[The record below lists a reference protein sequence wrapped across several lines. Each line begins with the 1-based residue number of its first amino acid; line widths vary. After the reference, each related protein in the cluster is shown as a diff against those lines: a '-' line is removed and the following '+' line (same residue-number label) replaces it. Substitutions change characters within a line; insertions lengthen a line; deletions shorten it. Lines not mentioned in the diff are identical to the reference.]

1 MCVYLRAKFEV
12 SSIILTSFRK
22 GRGAEERRGGGLIFS
37 HSKQTSQKSAQIRA
51 NDCFSITTW
60 STIKDIAITSVF
72 NKFPLFSRE
81 RLLFTLDPFEN
92 ITAVSQ
98 RNGDATG
105 AAVEQLSSTV
115 LDEDKSWSDSA
126 IIE

>member
-1 MCVYLRAKFEV
+1 M
-12 SSIILTSFRK
+12 
-22 GRGAEERRGGGLIFS
+22 
-37 HSKQTSQKSAQIRA
+37 
-51 NDCFSITTW
+51 
-60 STIKDIAITSVF
+60 F

-115 LDEDKSWSDSA
+115 LDEDKS
-126 IIE
+126 